1 MRSSMCV
8 FVFIKT
14 FKSVHGM
21 LALVIIANIG
31 NVNISIYMNSQ
42 LGPNQHYYHFL

>member
-1 MRSSMCV
+1 MRSQMCV

-21 LALVIIANIG
+21 LTLIIIANIG
-31 NVNISIYMNSQ
+31 NVNISVYMNSQ
-42 LGPNQHYYHFL
+42 LGLNQYCYHFL